1 MQPNTRAHHAHAIR
15 RSAALLSAVLAV
27 CLALVFPASSRAADE
42 AQPKA
47 GAAKTSKQASKKD
60 KVVFHVTTDDPKFW
74 NQSLNN
80 MNQLQKVLGKDNVD
94 IELVVN
100 GFGIGMLRMESAVGN
115 RVNDAVANGIKVV
128 ACEETMR
135 GQKLTKDDMLGSIGY
150 VPGGVIEVIQR
161 QKEGYAYLKP

>member
-1 MQPNTRAHHAHAIR
+1 MQSNIHAHRTHAIR
-15 RSAALLSAVLAV
+15 RNAAVTSAVLAV
-27 CLALVFPASSRAADE
+27 CLALIFPVSSRAADD
-42 AQPKA
+42 AQPKT
-47 GAAKTSKQASKKD
+47 GAAKTSTQASKKD

-80 MNQLQKVLGKDNVD
+80 MNQLQKVLGKENVD

-100 GFGIGMLRMESAVGN
+100 GFGIGMLKMESVVGN

-135 GQKLTKDDMLGSIGY
+135 GQKLTKDDMLGSVGY

-161 QKEGYAYLKP
+161 QKDGYAYLKP